1 MRFTNVYAGWPSS
14 VHDARIFRN
23 STLYNRCEPNY
34 NYLFPEE
41 TYLVGDKA
49 YPLKMWLMTPY
60 RSERQLL
67 PREVAF
73 NKKLSATRSVIERS
87 FALLKGRFR
96 RLKYLDMDVKYI
108 SATIVAC
115 CVLHNICLNEDNAD
129 FVLEGEQINIDLDAN
144 ANNDSLRSPYSDNEL
159 SATQKRNT
167 ISNQ

>member
-1 MRFTNVYAGWPSS
+1 MMFTNVYAGWPSS
-14 VHDARIFRN
+14 VHDGRIFRN

-34 NYLFPEE
+34 NYLFLEK

-60 RSERQLL
+60 KSEYQLH

-73 NKKLSATRSVIERS
+73 NKKLSARVATRSVIERS

-108 SATIVAC
+108 SATIVDF
-115 CVLHNICLNEDNAD
+115 LTSAD
-129 FVLEGEQINIDLDAN
+129 L
-144 ANNDSLRSPYSDNEL
+144 
-159 SATQKRNT
+159 T
-167 ISNQ
+167 